1 MNNLLRVKKRYLAAA
16 LMLLL
21 SACGGVQTDD
31 APPQRWQ
38 NLEVRIDTRPSPP
51 RAGMNEVLVM
61 VTDTQARAGYDL
73 IVSLRTSDQ
82 DKWVQAIEDG
92 GLGVY
97 RRAVVME
104 PGARSVLQVKLEHK
118 DMETVLRFPLKVGS

>member
-1 MNNLLRVKKRYLAAA
+1 
-16 LMLLL
+16 MLSLL

-38 NLEVRIDTRPSPP
+38 DYVVRVDSRPSPP
-51 RAGMNEVLVM
+51 RAGMNEILVM
-61 VTDTQARAGYDL
+61 ITDTKSRAGEDM
-73 IVSLRTSDQ
+73 IVSLRTSDR
-82 DKWVQAIEDG
+82 DKWIQAIEDG

-104 PGARSVLQVKLEHK
+104 PGERSVLQVRLDRKGSQ
-118 DMETVLRFPLKVGS
+118 TVLRFPLKVQP